1 MMFKSRFD
9 FVLEADKETAPDA
22 APVAD
27 TATPD
32 TDKAAMAQQLD
43 TAKPED
49 FDVKAAERAQR
60 VDHVKIEQIK
70 KLNEWISHIDQ
81 FIAYLNEPSNP
92 DSLQMQLHTASC
104 DSMFEEIARS
114 EKKKIARLAADLG
127 NLNASLKGYL
137 ASAND

>member
-9 FVLEADKETAPDA
+9 FVMEADNDVAPEEQ
-22 APVAD
+22 AP
-27 TATPD
+27 TPE
-32 TDKAAMAQQLD
+32 TDKDAMAQNLD

-81 FIAYLNEPSNP
+81 FIGYLNEPANP